1 MERPIQI
8 GDFVRLQ
15 IDDKYRDYQIKQIT
29 DDHKILLSM
38 VYPNETDI
46 IVTITFDKNDNSWK
60 FTDVKENQKLT
71 FILKEEY
78 NQLIE
83 YENKLLELPPEI
95 ITIIALEL
103 PNNDLTK

>member
-1 MERPIQI
+1 MARTIQV

-15 IDDKYRDYQIKQIT
+15 IDDQYGDYQIKKLT
-29 DDHKILLSM
+29 NNHEILMSM

-46 IVTITFDKNDNSWK
+46 IVSMTFDKNDNSWK

-78 NQLIE
+78 SQLIE
-83 YENKLLELPPEI
+83 YESKLLELPPEI
-95 ITIIALEL
+95 ITIIAL
-103 PNNDLTK
+103 